1 MSEQIEE
8 PSYNQNEVETLLLK
22 VLELGMSIKENQ
34 MNGLETKNHL
44 EIFNEL
50 WNNNILNKSLKQK

>member
-50 WNNNILNKSLKQK
+50 WNNNILNKSLK